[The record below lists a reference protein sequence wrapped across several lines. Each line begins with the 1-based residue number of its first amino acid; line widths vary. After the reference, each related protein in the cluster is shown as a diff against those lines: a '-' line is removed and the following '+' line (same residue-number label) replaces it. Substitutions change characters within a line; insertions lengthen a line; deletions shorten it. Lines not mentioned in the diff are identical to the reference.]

1 MFRAE
6 SDGIVVQ
13 EAVKYDVNN
22 TCSDVSQLLCMNVCT
37 EGPRTARILCY
48 AKFA

>member
-1 MFRAE
+1 MCRAE

-22 TCSDVSQLLCMNVCT
+22 TCSDALHSVQLFQVMVNFISQ
-37 EGPRTARILCY
+37 
-48 AKFA
+48 KFSLMI

>member
-1 MFRAE
+1 MCRAE

-22 TCSDVSQLLCMNVCT
+22 TYSDAFSQCPTFSSNDQYSF
-37 EGPRTARILCY
+37 PRSFLI
-48 AKFA
+48 